1 MGLHNGS
8 RDDSD
13 KKKVGDEIKKGVFFL
28 FGAVFLILGVIGVI
42 IPILP
47 TTPFLLLSAA
57 CFYKSSKRM
66 HSWMFNNRWFG
77 DYIRNYSEGKGISL
91 KAKLF
96 TLSLLW
102 ILILYSILMVVDNL
116 FIQIILLIIAIGVT
130 IHLIKLPTLS

>member
-1 MGLHNGS
+1 MDFNTS
-8 RDDSD
+8 SKDDSE
-13 KKKVGDEIKKGVFFL
+13 KKVGDGIKKGVFFL
-28 FGAVFLILGVIGVI
+28 FGAVFLILGVIGVL

-91 KAKLF
+91 MAKLF
-96 TLSLLW
+96 THSLLW
-102 ILILYSILMVVDNL
+102 VLILYATFIVVNN
-116 FIQIILLIIAIGVT
+116 LIIQVVLLSIAIEVT